1 LRLKKIRHYI
11 SENIKKLSQINL
23 AFTKTE
29 LHILSYTATIK
40 KNKSLFLHSSMKDY
54 YYFLGISPDAS
65 EEDIKKAYRKLSLK
79 YHPDKNDN
87 DDFFAGRFREIQEAY
102 EILSDSAKRYSYD
115 QNLESHQKS
124 FRYNVPPAIKT
135 FTANKIHAKKGE
147 EIIINWQT
155 NNADVVKVL
164 PFGLEKPYGER
175 IFKITE
181 FKDGKFQLLLHATNS
196 VLHKTVVQGITII
209 EVFDNDA
216 AQFKSNVEEM
226 FKPQP
231 RTRINKSGQPKIM
244 MLIWGVI
251 ILALA
256 IYFLFRNSG

>member
-1 LRLKKIRHYI
+1 
-11 SENIKKLSQINL
+11 
-23 AFTKTE
+23 
-29 LHILSYTATIK
+29 
-40 KNKSLFLHSSMKDY
+40 MKDY

-87 DDFFAGRFREIQEAY
+87 DDFFAARFREIQEAY
-102 EILSDSAKRYSYD
+102 EILSDSGRRRTYD
-115 QNLESHQKS
+115 QNLENHQKS
-124 FRYNVPPAIKT
+124 FRYNIPPSIKT

-155 NNADVVKVL
+155 SNADVVKVL
-164 PFGLEKPYGER
+164 PFGLEKPFGER

-181 FKDGKFQLLLHATNS
+181 FKDGKFQILLHATNS
-196 VLHKTVVQGITII
+196 LLHKTAVQGITIT
-209 EVFDNDA
+209 EVFENDA
-216 AQFKSNVEEM
+216 AQFKSSVEEM

-251 ILALA
+251 ILVLA
-256 IYFLFRNSG
+256 IYFLFRNFG

>member
-1 LRLKKIRHYI
+1 
-11 SENIKKLSQINL
+11 
-23 AFTKTE
+23 
-29 LHILSYTATIK
+29 
-40 KNKSLFLHSSMKDY
+40 MKDY
-54 YYFLGISPDAS
+54 YYFLGITPDAS
-65 EEDIKKAYRKLSLK
+65 EEDIKKVYRKLSLK

-102 EILSDSAKRYSYD
+102 EILSDSERRRTYD

-124 FRYNVPPAIKT
+124 FRYNIPPSIKT

-155 NNADVVKVL
+155 SNADVVKVL
-164 PFGLEKPYGER
+164 PFGLEKPFGER

-181 FKDGKFQLLLHATNS
+181 FKDGKFQLLLHVTNS
-196 VLHKTVVQGITII
+196 VLHKTVVQGITIT
-209 EVFDNDA
+209 EVFENDS
-216 AQFKSNVEEM
+216 AQFKSSVEEM

-231 RTRINKSGQPKIM
+231 RTRMNKSGQPKIM
-244 MLIWGVI
+244 LLIWGII

-256 IYFLFRNSG
+256 VYFLFRNFG